1 MPITIGGKTYNVPG
15 AYGTIEVVNLGSVAL
30 PAFNNLIFVGS
41 ARKGL
46 PSTSSATRKSYEFI
60 KSFSSINDAKDW
72 FGSSDLTRAMEY
84 AKLGGAGVIH
94 LVNIAPLTN
103 GNAVIF
109 DNTPVTPLATFN
121 IVPKDKY
128 FGAAGNDISLTIA
141 TASSKPTITIIP
153 PKLTKFLAS
162 NAATSSTWLTLD
174 DVEGLAVNQAI
185 KLWSNA
191 TASAPQSTTIA
202 EIDAANN
209 KIRIADAP
217 GAAYATADYA
227 RIFLEDTDR
236 QEVKTF
242 ESTATITDVINWI
255 SSGQILTAS
264 RSTYSGIVPTTLAK
278 IYFQIITSATKGTS
292 PVATETGGGSFDI
305 FAASTGQFF
314 EEFTSYT
321 KVRIRLLGLLSSAAT
336 VHAVYKALTADLRT
350 NIQYS
355 IQVITGCALG
365 DIALTSGTDP
375 ITRAKALN
383 SDDVILAGMGIN
395 GKAAYMSLAPL
406 FAGMISANSVLRNFT
421 SDVVTA
427 TTVEKFF
434 GESNKIAETVNYLT
448 NGVLIVGTGA
458 NGFFIVQGVNTWQNH
473 ATVWTADGAHSYL
486 IMQRQIVDFV
496 YEGYKNQMQQGVGAD
511 GYGPEAASA
520 QGLAI
525 LDKYLREGF
534 ITSRRML
541 NAWRE
546 GNAIKTKPEIIPLDA
561 TDFVGF
567 ILVVKITS

>member
-1 MPITIGGKTYNVPG
+1 MPITIGGKTYDVPG

-46 PSTSSATRKSYEFI
+46 PSTTSATRKSYEFI

-84 AKLGGAGVIH
+84 AKLGGAGVVH

-103 GNAVIF
+103 G
-109 DNTPVTPLATFN
+109 LATILDNQGIPVSTFD

-128 FGAAGNDISLTIA
+128 FGAAGNDISITIA
-141 TASSKPTITIIP
+141 TASGKPTITIIP
-153 PKLTKFLAS
+153 PKLTKFLAV
-162 NAATSSTWLTLD
+162 NALTTSTWLTLD
-174 DVEGLAVNQAI
+174 DVEGLAVNQSI

-191 TASAPQSTTIA
+191 SSGTQVTTIA
-202 EIDAANN
+202 EIDAVNN
-209 KIRIADAP
+209 KIRIADLP
-217 GAAYATADYA
+217 TAAYATADYA
-227 RIFLEDTDR
+227 RIFLEDIDR

-242 ESTATITDVINWI
+242 DSTATITDIINWI
-255 SSGQILTAS
+255 NSGSILTAS
-264 RSTYSGIVPTTLAK
+264 RNNYSGIVPTTLAK
-278 IYFQIITSATKGTS
+278 TFFQTITGATKGTS
-292 PVATETGGGSFDI
+292 PVAIETGGGSFDT
-305 FAASTGQFF
+305 FAAGAGQFF
-314 EEFTSYT
+314 EQFTNYT
-321 KVRIRLLGLLSSAAT
+321 KVRIRLLGLLSSSAS
-336 VHAVYKALTADLRT
+336 VHAVYKALAADLRI
-350 NIQYS
+350 NMQYS
-355 IQVITGCALG
+355 IQIVTGCALG

-406 FAGMISANSVLRNFT
+406 YAGMISANSVLKNFT
-421 SDVVTA
+421 SDIVAA

-434 GESNKIAETVNYLT
+434 GESNKATETVNYLT

-473 ATVWTADGAHSYL
+473 ATVWTEDGAHSYL
-486 IMQRQIVDFV
+486 TMQRQIVDFV
-496 YEGYKNQMQQGVGAD
+496 YEGYKNQMQEGVGAD

-525 LDKYLREGF
+525 LDNYLREGF

-546 GNAIKTKPEIIPLDA
+546 GNAVKTKPEIIPRDA

-567 ILVVKITS
+567 VLVVKITS

>member
-15 AYGTIEVVNLGSVAL
+15 AYGTVEVVNLGSVVL
-30 PAFNNLIFVGS
+30 PAFNNLLFVGS

-60 KSFSSINDAKDW
+60 KSFSSIGDAKDW

-84 AKLGGAGVIH
+84 AKLGGAGVVN

-103 GNAVIF
+103 G
-109 DNTPVTPLATFN
+109 LATIKDNAGSPVNTFD

-153 PKLTKFLAS
+153 PKLTKFLTVT
-162 NAATSSTWLTLD
+162 AAVDSTWLTLD

-185 KLWSNA
+185 KVWSNA
-191 TASAPQSTTIA
+191 SSTAQATTIA
-202 EIDAANN
+202 EIDTVTN
-209 KIRIADAP
+209 KIRIADLP
-217 GAAYATADYA
+217 TAAYATTDYA
-227 RIFLEDTDR
+227 RIFLEDTDK

-242 ESTATITDVINWI
+242 ESTATITDVILWI
-255 SSGQILTAS
+255 NSGSILTAS
-264 RSTYSGIVPTTLAK
+264 RNSYAGIVPTTLAK
-278 IYFQIITSATKGTS
+278 IFFQVITSATKGTS

-305 FAASTGQFF
+305 FAASAGQFF

-321 KVRIRLLGLLSSAAT
+321 KVRMRLLGLLSSAAA
-336 VHAVYKALTADLRT
+336 VHAVYKALAADLRT

-355 IQVITGCALG
+355 IQVVTGCALG
-365 DIALTSGTDP
+365 DVLLSATTDP

-395 GKAAYMSLAPL
+395 GKSPHMSLAPL
-406 FAGMISANSVLRNFT
+406 YAGMISANTVLRNFT
-421 SDVVTA
+421 SDVVSA

-434 GESNKIAETVNYLT
+434 GESNKATETVNYLT
-448 NGVLIVGTGA
+448 NGVLLVGTGP
-458 NGFFIVQGVNTWQNH
+458 NGYFIIQGVNTWQNH
-473 ATVWTADGAHSYL
+473 ANVWTEDGAHSYL
-486 IMQRQIVDFV
+486 TMQRQIVDFV
-496 YEGYKNQMQQGVGAD
+496 YEGYKNQMLEGVGAD
-511 GYGPEAASA
+511 GYGPAQASL
-520 QGLAI
+520 QGMAI

-534 ITSRRML
+534 ITDRRMVDAWSEN
-541 NAWRE
+541 NAV
-546 GNAIKTKPEIIPLDA
+546 KTKPEIVPLDA

-567 ILVVKITS
+567 VLVVKIPS

>member
-46 PSTSSATRKSYEFI
+46 PSTSNATRKSYEFI
-60 KSFSSINDAKDW
+60 KSFSSISDAKDW

-84 AKLGGAGVIH
+84 AKLGGAGVVN

-103 GNAVIF
+103 GLATIL
-109 DNTPVTPLATFN
+109 DNQGIPVNTFN

-128 FGAAGNDISLTIA
+128 FGAAGNDISITIA

-153 PKLTKFLAS
+153 PKLTKFLA
-162 NAATSSTWLTLD
+162 ATASTTSTWLTLD

-191 TASAPQSTTIA
+191 SATPQATTIA
-202 EIDAANN
+202 EIDAVNN
-209 KIRIADAP
+209 KIRVADLP
-217 GAAYATADYA
+217 TAAYATTDYA

-242 ESTATITDVINWI
+242 ESTATITDIINWI
-255 SSGQILTAS
+255 SSGEIFTAS
-264 RSTYSGIVPTTLAK
+264 RNSYAGIVPTTLAK
-278 IYFQIITSATKGTS
+278 TYLQLVTSATKGTS
-292 PVATETGGGSFDI
+292 PVATETGGGSFDT
-305 FAASTGQFF
+305 FAASAGQFF
-314 EEFTSYT
+314 EEFTNYT
-321 KVRIRLLGLLSSAAT
+321 KVRIRLLGLLSSAAA
-336 VHAVYKALTADLRT
+336 VHAVYKALALDLRT

-355 IQVITGCALG
+355 IQVITGCATG
-365 DIALTSGTDP
+365 DILLTSGTDP

-395 GKAAYMSLAPL
+395 GKAPYMSLAPL
-406 FAGMISANSVLRNFT
+406 YAGMISANSVLRNFT

-434 GESNKIAETVNYLT
+434 GESNKTTETVNYLT

-473 ATVWTADGAHSYL
+473 ATVWTEDGAHSYL
-486 IMQRQIVDFV
+486 TMQRQIVDFV
-496 YEGYKNQMQQGVGAD
+496 YEGYKAQMQLGVGAD

-546 GNAIKTKPEIIPLDA
+546 GNAVKTKPEIIPLDA